1 MDYLLTVNYQWS
13 KDYKKDYWKLWQL
26 NEISIKIFPLSLI
39 TFIRQNCP
47 SFNTNN
53 LFYTFTFRI
62 VICFIETTAKV
73 GNYHKNP
80 FDFRRKWTVTTSET
94 QNIERNFSERE
105 LFLEQRL
112 AEEVTQS
119 HELSH
124 LMHCCGHWRISDWF

>member
-1 MDYLLTVNYQWS
+1 M
-13 KDYKKDYWKLWQL
+13 

-112 AEEVTQS
+112 ADIEAKFKNFQEQFKPKPKGKGNI
-119 HELSH
+119 L
-124 LMHCCGHWRISDWF
+124 